1 MTRRVVVTSPLPGGA
16 LELLGAAH
24 DVTLLGSEAAPTAA
38 ELGAALRDADALLC
52 MLTDP
57 VPREAIAAAPRLR
70 VIGNCAV
77 GYDNID
83 VAAATEHGVQVVNTP
98 NVLTDA
104 TADLAW
110 ALLLAAAR
118 RIAEAD
124 RFVRAGRF
132 AGWRLDLLLGRPLRG
147 RTLGIAGMGRIGSA
161 VAERARG
168 FGLSVIYTGR
178 HRLDPAE
185 ESRLEARY
193 VDKAHLLAES
203 DFLSLSL
210 PGGAATRH
218 WLDSAAIAALKPGA
232 VVVNTGRGSTIDE
245 AALAG
250 ALESGHIAAAG
261 LDVFEREP
269 EVEPRL
275 LALDNVVLAPHIGSA
290 TDETRSAMAR
300 AVAEDIV
307 RVLAGQAPH
316 YPVNSP
322 ARSSA
327 GAP

>member
-1 MTRRVVVTSPLPGGA
+1 VSRRIVVTSPLPGGA
-16 LELLGAAH
+16 LELLRTRH
-24 DVTLLGSEAAPTAA
+24 DVDLLGGEAAPNAH
-38 ELGAALRDADALLC
+38 ELHSAMGDADALLC

-57 VPREAIAAAPRLR
+57 VPREAIAAARRLQ

-132 AGWRLDLLLGRPLRG
+132 HGWRLDLLLGRPLRG

-161 VAERARG
+161 IAERARG
-168 FGLSVIYTGR
+168 FGLAVLYTQR
-178 HRLDPAE
+178 HRLDAAAE
-185 ESRLEARY
+185 TRLGARY
-193 VDKAHLLAES
+193 VGKAELLAQS
-203 DFLSLSL
+203 DFLSLCL
-210 PGGAATRH
+210 PGGPATRR
-218 WLDSAAIAALKPGA
+218 WLDRDAISALRPGA
-232 VVVNTGRGSTIDE
+232 VVVNTGRGSTLDE
-245 AALAG
+245 AALAD
-250 ALESGHIAAAG
+250 ALERGHIAAAG

-269 EVEPRL
+269 VVEPRL

-300 AVAEDIV
+300 AVAEDIL
-307 RVLAGQAPH
+307 RVLAGEAPH
-316 YPVNSP
+316 NPVNSP
-322 ARSSA
+322 ARSA
-327 GAP
+327 